1 MPQFQDLGMQ
11 KIVRTFQGK
20 GPYLSHK
27 KYGLFDQKVR
37 PFCVKGTDYFCI
49 VKESCVNAY

>member
-37 PFCVKGTDYFCI
+37 SFHVTNQGK
-49 VKESCVNAY
+49 

>member
-1 MPQFQDLGMQ
+1 MQQFQDLGMQ

-37 PFCVKGTDYFCI
+37 SFCVKGTDYFCT
-49 VKESCVNAY
+49 VKGACVNTS